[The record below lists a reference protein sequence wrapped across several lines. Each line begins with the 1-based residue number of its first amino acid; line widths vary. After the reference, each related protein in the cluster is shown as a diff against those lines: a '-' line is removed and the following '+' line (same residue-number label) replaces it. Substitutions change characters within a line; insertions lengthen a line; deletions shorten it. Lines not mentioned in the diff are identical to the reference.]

1 MINERLAYSH
11 MVTVL
16 DDEYV
21 LQMDDIPPFSWLAK
35 SHERI
40 MNCRIESEEKI
51 IIHAKGNAF
60 TYSLISKNISGRNME
75 VDEFFENTGEGLH
88 IIVSTGGDEEKSINF
103 LRSIRGKCIVVSG
116 GGQIKK
122 IAREKGFE
130 FISLPKGMPSRFM
143 FPEIIGCISGLTNV
157 ENINDLSKGISKLSP
172 ASLTEENIAKSIAIK
187 MKDKKPVIVYGEG
200 GYGFARKFLE
210 DLLQNSGIIPSLLSI
225 NQIDMINGT
234 GEDSIIIEM
243 SRSKKQRFKNS
254 LFMEVKDGLGGVI
267 YLLTLTSYVSL
278 YLSLLNERDF
288 FLFDRLKE

>member
-1 MINERLAYSH
+1 

-60 TYSLISKNISGRNME
+60 TYSLISKNISGRNIE
-75 VDEFFENTGEGLH
+75 VDEFFENTGKGLH

-103 LRSIRGKCIVVSG
+103 LRSIRGKCIVISG

-122 IAREKGFE
+122 IARERGFE

-254 LFMEVKDGLGGVI
+254 LFMEVKDGLGAVI
-267 YLLTLTSYVSL
+267 YLLTLTSYISL